1 MLVDRAP
8 QVMGDA
14 VDLHEHL
21 VEVPLVAQARAP
33 PAQLVSAGLPELGT
47 PAPDRLITHHDTTY
61 RHQLL
66 NLTKA
71 QREPKVQ
78 PHAMVDD
85 LHRIPVTLVRR
96 RCGAHPTDPPRSPT
110 QINVT
115 VPRDERASARGG
127 RRRGVR
133 TPLPARARVRTD
145 SRVARRDPGT
155 RFLALRRCP

>member
-115 VPRDERASARGG
+115 VPSSASIGAEFRS
-127 RRRGVR
+127 VAVIAI
-133 TPLPARARVRTD
+133 LPFA
-145 SRVARRDPGT
+145 SG
-155 RFLALRRCP
+155 LASSKPA